1 MKNETMYFE
10 NNKLKLI
17 DQRKL
22 PLQIEYFSC
31 KNYHDAEFAISEM
44 VVRGAPAIG
53 AAAAYG
59 FYLAAL
65 EFAGL
70 PEEELE
76 KELKKAADKLI
87 AARPTAVNLSWAVE
101 QLLDLAL
108 ANLNKSEEEFL
119 AILKDKAD
127 QIADSDRKINKK
139 MAENGNKL
147 IKENAV
153 ILTHCNAGSLATV
166 DYGTALG
173 VIREAHYTKKN
184 IKVFAD
190 ETRPR
195 LQGARL
201 TAFELMEEGID
212 VTLIADSTAATLIR
226 DGKIDYII
234 TGADRIAANGDT
246 ANKIGTFMLSE
257 LAKNFAV
264 PFYVAAPLST
274 IDRKLAS
281 GSLIEIEERDSEEIT
296 QIEGVQIA
304 PENVKVYNPAFD
316 ITPAENIDAIITEK
330 GIVKNPDKKSIAE
343 LFQV

>member
-1 MKNETMYFE
+1 MKNETMIFKDKE
-10 NNKLKLI
+10 LKLI

-22 PLQIEYFSC
+22 PGEIEYFSC
-31 KNYHDAEFAISEM
+31 KDYRDAEFAISDM

-65 EFAGL
+65 EFA
-70 PEEELE
+70 ELD
-76 KELKKAADKLI
+76 KAELKKELIKAAEELI

-108 ANLNKSEEEFL
+108 DNLDNTKKDFL
-119 AILKDKAD
+119 TILKNKAEE
-127 QIADSDRKINKK
+127 IAESDRKINKK

-153 ILTHCNAGSLATV
+153 ILTHCNAGALATV
-166 DYGTALG
+166 EYGTALG
-173 VIREAHYTKKN
+173 VIREAHFSGKN

-201 TAFELMEEGID
+201 TAFELLEEGID

-257 LAKNFAV
+257 LAKNFNV

-274 IDRKLAS
+274 IDRKLDS
-281 GSLIEIEERDSEEIT
+281 GSQIEIEERDSREIT
-296 QIEGVQIA
+296 HIEGVQIA

-316 ITPAENIDAIITEK
+316 LTPAENITAIITEK

-343 LFQV
+343 LFQA